1 MTASP
6 LPGRLLDA
14 APQGLDRASWPF
26 AVGLAVIGAMLGLL
40 AGYDPRI
47 AIAGALGLAFV
58 LVAFADLAIGLA
70 VFAFIGFVEVVPL
83 FGPVLNLTKLAGLLL
98 TMSWFAILTT
108 RQSSKIDFVSVHP
121 IVAAALGLFLGWA
134 TLSAAWAEDPGAAV
148 GSASRYALN
157 MVLFLIVFTAVRVE
171 RDLGHILIG
180 FVLGSLFAVGYALVA
195 PSAEDPGRLATA
207 AHDPN
212 ELAAALISG
221 SILAVGAVAFFR
233 GSPALR
239 LLGGFTAVACVAGI
253 LLTASRG
260 GLIALTVALLFA
272 IVVAGRWRAPLA
284 IGAACLATASV
295 IYFAGFA
302 PPEVQERITEPVS
315 GQSRVQEG
323 RTTIWQV
330 AWRSVEANPVQG
342 LGSANF
348 AVSSKHYLLEPGTLA
363 RTDEIIDEPKVAHNS
378 YLEILAELGI
388 VGAFLFGVVIIF
400 AVASALTAARRYKTR
415 GDPRMQAV
423 CLCVSVAVVGLLAAG
438 FFLSGQYS
446 KELWLLLGLGPALLA
461 MSSRAGPTSDGLQ
474 GSPTHA

>member
-1 MTASP
+1 M
-6 LPGRLLDA
+6 
-14 APQGLDRASWPF
+14 GLDRATWPF
-26 AVGLAVIGAMLGLL
+26 AVGLGLIGAVLGLL
-40 AGYDPRI
+40 AGYDPRV

-98 TMSWFAILTT
+98 TLSWFAILTT
-108 RQSSKIDFVSVHP
+108 RRSSKIDFVSVHP
-121 IVAAALGLFLGWA
+121 IVATALGLFLGWA
-134 TLSAAWAEDPGAAV
+134 ALSAAWAEDPGAAI

-157 MVLFLIVFTAVRVE
+157 MVLFLIVFTAVRNE
-171 RDLGHILIG
+171 RNLGHILIG

-221 SILAVGAVAFFR
+221 SILAVGAVAHFR
-233 GSPALR
+233 ESPPLR
-239 LLGGFTAVACVAGI
+239 LLAGFTAVACVAGI

-284 IGAACLATASV
+284 IGTACLAAASV
-295 IYFAGFA
+295 FYFAGFA
-302 PPEVQERITEPVS
+302 SPEVQERITEPTR
-315 GQSRVQEG
+315 GQSRLQEG

-348 AVSSKHYLLEPGTLA
+348 AVSSKHYLFEPGTLA
-363 RTDEIIDEPKVAHNS
+363 RTDEIIDQPKVAHNS
-378 YLEILAELGI
+378 YLEVLAELGI
-388 VGAFLFGVVIIF
+388 VGAFLFGVLILF
-400 AVASALTAARRYKTR
+400 SVASALAAAREYDAR

-423 CLCVSVAVVGLLAAG
+423 CLCVSVAMVGLLAAG
-438 FFLSGQYS
+438 FFSSYQYS
-446 KELWLLLGLGPALLA
+446 KELWLLMGLGPALLA
-461 MSSRAGPTSDGLQ
+461 MSARATGASGGRQETHTQ
-474 GSPTHA
+474 G